1 MWKAGVA
8 GGSCCLSRCKKM
20 IVDRIKGSV
29 TLTEGR
35 VGFLK
40 RGLKQRRR
48 RNELE
53 CERKRGQGGKG
64 SRVAKAAKT

>member
-1 MWKAGVA
+1 
-8 GGSCCLSRCKKM
+8 M